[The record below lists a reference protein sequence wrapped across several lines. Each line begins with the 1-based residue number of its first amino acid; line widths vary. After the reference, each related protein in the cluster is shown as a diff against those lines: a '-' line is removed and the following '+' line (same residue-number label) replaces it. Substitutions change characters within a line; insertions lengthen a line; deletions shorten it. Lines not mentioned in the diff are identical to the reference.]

1 MLEAKWISCYH
12 DLNKTPYFNQS
23 TRESENPM
31 AHGNKKQQDLELQQK
46 HERNLELIRRLR
58 LIDDDFMEKV
68 FEDKACAELL
78 LRIILER
85 DDLTVQSVHG
95 QHVVKNLQGRSI
107 RMDILAVDT
116 TGQIHN
122 VEVQRSD
129 KGAGVKRARYNSSLI
144 DANITEAGDDYGKLN
159 ETYVIFITEN
169 DVLKGNL
176 PIYHIDRVIRET
188 GELFNDKSH
197 IIYVN
202 SKIQDETELGKLMS
216 DFFCTDANDMNYK
229 VLADRVRYFKED
241 EKGVASMSRVFE
253 EIAREA
259 AEKAARET
267 AEKVARETA
276 EKVAR
281 ETAVKTAKLMLESK
295 KLSYEEIAEFTQLTV
310 EEIKELDS
318 KRTA

>member
-1 MLEAKWISCYH
+1 MSISCYH
-12 DLNKTPYFNQS
+12 EANKTSYLNQS

-31 AHGNKKQQDLELQQK
+31 AHDNTKQQDLELQQK

-197 IIYVN
+197 IIYIN

-241 EKGVASMSRVFE
+241 EKGVASMSRIFE

-276 EKVAR
+276 EKAAR
-281 ETAVKTAKLMLESK
+281 ETAKSLLALG
-295 KLSYEEIAEFTQLTV
+295 KLSYEEISIASKLSV
-310 EEIKELDS
+310 EEVKELDG

>member
-1 MLEAKWISCYH
+1 
-12 DLNKTPYFNQS
+12 
-23 TRESENPM
+23 M
-31 AHGNKKQQDLELQQK
+31 AHDNTKQQDLELQQK

-197 IIYVN
+197 IIYIN

-241 EKGVASMSRVFE
+241 EKGVASMSRIFE

-276 EKVAR
+276 EKAAR
-281 ETAVKTAKLMLESK
+281 ETAKSLLALG
-295 KLSYEEIAEFTQLTV
+295 KLSYEEISIASKLSI
-310 EEIKELDS
+310 EEVKELDG

>member
-1 MLEAKWISCYH
+1 M
-12 DLNKTPYFNQS
+12 
-23 TRESENPM
+23 
-31 AHGNKKQQDLELQQK
+31 
-46 HERNLELIRRLR
+46 
-58 LIDDDFMEKV
+58 
-68 FEDKACAELL
+68 
-78 LRIILER
+78 
-85 DDLTVQSVHG
+85 
-95 QHVVKNLQGRSI
+95 
-107 RMDILAVDT
+107 
-116 TGQIHN
+116 
-122 VEVQRSD
+122 
-129 KGAGVKRARYNSSLI
+129 I

-253 EIAREA
+253 EIAKEA
-259 AEKAARET
+259 AKENSIKM
-267 AEKVARETA
+267 AE
-276 EKVAR
+276 
-281 ETAVKTAKLMLESK
+281 LMLESK
-295 KLSYEEIAEFTQLTV
+295 KLSYEEIAKFTQLTI
-310 EEIKELDS
+310 EEIKELDG

>member
-31 AHGNKKQQDLELQQK
+31 AHDNKKQQDLELQQK

-216 DFFCTDANDMNYK
+216 DFFCTDASDMNYK

-259 AEKAARET
+259 AKENSIKM
-267 AEKVARETA
+267 AE
-276 EKVAR
+276 
-281 ETAVKTAKLMLESK
+281 LMLESK
-295 KLSYEEIAEFTQLTV
+295 KLSYEEIAKFTQLTI

>member
-1 MLEAKWISCYH
+1 MSISCYH
-12 DLNKTPYFNQS
+12 EANKTSYLSQS

-31 AHGNKKQQDLELQQK
+31 AHDNKKQQDLELQQK
-46 HERNLELIRRLR
+46 HERNLKLIRSLR

-169 DVLKGNL
+169 DVLKRNL

-216 DFFCTDANDMNYK
+216 DFFCTDASDMNYK

-259 AEKAARET
+259 AEKAAEKAARET
-267 AEKVARETA
+267 AERVARETA
-276 EKVAR
+276 I
-281 ETAVKTAKLMLESK
+281 KTATLMLKSK

>member
-1 MLEAKWISCYH
+1 MTLTKLHTLIKALEKV
-12 DLNKTPYFNQS
+12 
-23 TRESENPM
+23 ENPM
-31 AHGNKKQQDLELQQK
+31 AHDNKKQQDLELQQK

-176 PIYHIDRVIRET
+176 PIYHIDRVIQET

-276 EKVAR
+276 EKAAR
-281 ETAVKTAKLMLESK
+281 ETAKSLLALG
-295 KLSYEEIAEFTQLTV
+295 KLSYEEISIASKLSV
-310 EEIKELDS
+310 EEVIELDG

>member
-1 MLEAKWISCYH
+1 M
-12 DLNKTPYFNQS
+12 
-23 TRESENPM
+23 
-31 AHGNKKQQDLELQQK
+31 
-46 HERNLELIRRLR
+46 
-58 LIDDDFMEKV
+58 
-68 FEDKACAELL
+68 
-78 LRIILER
+78 
-85 DDLTVQSVHG
+85 
-95 QHVVKNLQGRSI
+95 
-107 RMDILAVDT
+107 
-116 TGQIHN
+116 
-122 VEVQRSD
+122 
-129 KGAGVKRARYNSSLI
+129 I

-259 AEKAARET
+259 AKENSIKM
-267 AEKVARETA
+267 AE
-276 EKVAR
+276 
-281 ETAVKTAKLMLESK
+281 LMLESK
-295 KLSYEEIAEFTQLTV
+295 KLSYEEIAKFTQLTI
-310 EEIKELDS
+310 EEIKELDG

>member
-1 MLEAKWISCYH
+1 M
-12 DLNKTPYFNQS
+12 
-23 TRESENPM
+23 
-31 AHGNKKQQDLELQQK
+31 
-46 HERNLELIRRLR
+46 
-58 LIDDDFMEKV
+58 
-68 FEDKACAELL
+68 
-78 LRIILER
+78 
-85 DDLTVQSVHG
+85 
-95 QHVVKNLQGRSI
+95 
-107 RMDILAVDT
+107 
-116 TGQIHN
+116 
-122 VEVQRSD
+122 
-129 KGAGVKRARYNSSLI
+129 I

-259 AEKAARET
+259 AEKAAEKAARET
-267 AEKVARETA
+267 AERVARETA
-276 EKVAR
+276 I
-281 ETAVKTAKLMLESK
+281 KTATLMLKSK